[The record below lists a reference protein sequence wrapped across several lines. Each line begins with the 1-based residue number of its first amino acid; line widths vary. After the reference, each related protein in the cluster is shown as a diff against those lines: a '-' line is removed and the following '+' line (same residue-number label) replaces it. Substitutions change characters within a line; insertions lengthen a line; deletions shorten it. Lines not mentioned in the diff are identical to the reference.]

1 MAIMAI
7 LLALAIPSFN
17 DSIRDNRILTAGN
30 ALVAAIAQTRSE
42 AVKRGRMVSMCP
54 SVDGLACNGGSN
66 WAGGWIVVV
75 DSSGGVGA
83 PTVAAVTDVLKVG
96 DPMKKAVTTK
106 TAGAGGVTWIRF
118 SARGVS
124 DEAST
129 LQIKP
134 DNWVSGKPYQEL
146 TVGIAGRAIMTKK
159 TL

>member
-17 DSIRDNRILTAGN
+17 DSIRDNRILTSGN
-30 ALVAAIAQTRSE
+30 ALVAAVAHTRSE
-42 AVKRGRMVSMCP
+42 AVKRGSFVSMCP
-54 SVDGLACNGGSN
+54 SADGLACNGGNN
-66 WAGGWIVVV
+66 WAGGWIIVV

-83 PTVAAVTDVLKVG
+83 PTVAAGGVLKVG

-106 TAGAGGVTWIRF
+106 TAGAGGITWIRF
-118 SARGVS
+118 SGRGVS
-124 DEAST
+124 EEAST

-134 DNWVSGKPYQEL
+134 DNWVSGKPYQEVTIGL
-146 TVGIAGRAIMTKK
+146 AGRAIMTKK